1 VEMETVLLSLIVRS
15 RLFLVD
21 GDDDMLIEQN

>member
-1 VEMETVLLSLIVRS
+1 MEMETVLLSLIVRS

>member
-1 VEMETVLLSLIVRS
+1 METVLLSLIVRS